1 MAGVFVILDVNF
13 FDELFVICNSLAHS
27 LIRCNIIVNAPKFM
41 FFSIKIL
48 QKCLVVSRKGYNF
61 ALAIRTEAR

>member
-41 FFSIKIL
+41 FF
-48 QKCLVVSRKGYNF
+48 
-61 ALAIRTEAR
+61 